1 MLKASTFEA
10 PHSKTLGNSDRE
22 TSFAGANPVTR
33 SLSSATHPRVS
44 NGGVAAPVVVKR
56 TLSNC
61 TSSQLSPWHV
71 GSTDA
76 PAPKRQVERRTVM
89 TTEL

>member
-1 MLKASTFEA
+1 MVQ
-10 PHSKTLGNSDRE
+10 E

-33 SLSSATHPRVS
+33 SLSSATPPRAT
-44 NGGVAAPVVVKR
+44 NGGMAAPVVVKR
-56 TLSNC
+56 TMSNC
-61 TSSQLSPWHV
+61 NASQLSPWHV
-71 GSTDA
+71 GGVSE